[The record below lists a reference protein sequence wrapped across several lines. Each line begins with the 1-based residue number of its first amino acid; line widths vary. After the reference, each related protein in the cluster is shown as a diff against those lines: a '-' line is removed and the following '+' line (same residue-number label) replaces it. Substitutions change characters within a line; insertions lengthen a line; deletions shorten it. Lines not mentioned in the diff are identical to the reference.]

1 MIRQIKTINIIPMS
15 DPYRVLFMGSPDFC
29 IPTLDRLITH
39 PKVKMMGVVSQPD
52 KPKGRGKQL
61 LPTPV
66 KTWAIDHDIDVY
78 CPQSKD
84 EVAEVVDQIKPM
96 LILVVAYGMILPPS
110 VTDQYLCINGHGSI
124 LPHYRG
130 ASPIHASLL
139 NNDNKTGITLIKIT
153 DKMDAGNMLLTL
165 KTDIDDNDNFETLHN
180 RLALLCADAFA
191 SYLDK
196 PGPEIPQNHK
206 EATYCTKLTTS
217 DRELL
222 STDSNAVKWGK
233 IRAFSPRPGAFI
245 MTGGQPIKIIQARQE
260 GNMLIPVLVQPPGK
274 KKMSYDDYLRG
285 GYPQIKGL

>member
-1 MIRQIKTINIIPMS
+1 MS

-29 IPTLDRLITH
+29 IPTLDRLIAH
-39 PKVKMMGVVSQPD
+39 PKVKMMGVVSQPN

-66 KTWAIDHDIDVY
+66 KTWAIDYNIDVY
-78 CPQSKD
+78 SPQSKD
-84 EVAEVVDQIKPM
+84 EVAQIVDQIKPT
-96 LILVVAYGMILPPS
+96 LIVVVAYGMILPAS
-110 VTDQYLCINGHGSI
+110 ITDRYLCINGHASI

-139 NNDNKTGITLIKIT
+139 NNDNKTGMTLIKIT

-165 KTDIDDNDNFETLHN
+165 KTDIDDNDNFETLHD

-196 PGPEIPQNHK
+196 PDTEISQNHDK
-206 EATYCTKLTTS
+206 ATYCSKLTTS

-245 MTGGQPIKIIQARQE
+245 MIGDRPTKIIQARRE
-260 GNMLIPVLVQPPGK
+260 RDVLIPVLVQPPGK

-285 GYPQIKGL
+285 GYPSLC